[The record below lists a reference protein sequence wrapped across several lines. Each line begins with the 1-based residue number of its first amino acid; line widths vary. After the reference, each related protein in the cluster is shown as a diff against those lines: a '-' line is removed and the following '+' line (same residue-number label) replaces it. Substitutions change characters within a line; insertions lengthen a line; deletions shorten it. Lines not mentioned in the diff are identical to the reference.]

1 VKASIRLSL
10 IGTLCATLTG
20 CAFGTGILIGVN
32 VSLSKVW
39 EKFCLDLARMDIVV
53 SEVDDLRIP
62 GDESQG
68 STFEPVKW
76 QVERQLLDTAEGDM
90 LAELAAE
97 KLAASYAGTLVITER
112 AVLFIPS
119 QGTKG
124 VRIPFASIV
133 NTVVRYNLMGE
144 PRAVVIKTCGRR
156 LDVFTFWQKDGSQRQ
171 DPRANA
177 QAVEQIDARWSAD
190 TFRTELWMKSHHEVF
205 H

>member
-1 VKASIRLSL
+1 MNTLVRLSL
-10 IGTLCATLTG
+10 IAALCATLTG
-20 CAFGTGILIGVN
+20 CAFGTGVLIDVN
-32 VSLSKVW
+32 VKLSQVW

-53 SEVDDLRIP
+53 SEVPDLRIP
-62 GDESQG
+62 GDESQV

-76 QVERQLLDTAEGDM
+76 QVERQLLDTTEGDI
-90 LAELAAE
+90 LAELATE
-97 KLAASYAGTLVITER
+97 KLAASIPGTLVITER

-119 QGTKG
+119 HSTKG
-124 VRIPFASIV
+124 VRIPFTTMV

-156 LDVFTFWQKDGSQRQ
+156 LDVFTFWQKDGSQKQ

-177 QAVEQIDARWSAD
+177 QAVEQIDARWSTD
-190 TFRTELWMKSHHEVF
+190 TFRWELWMKIHHEVF